1 MEAWLNDLLCLD
13 AAEHI
18 PPPPPQLPHPSD
30 CELYYVERDTLF
42 SYHKVIL
49 RIILFVSC
57 RAARHPAS
65 SPSADGF
72 CDMLASW

>member
-42 SYHKVIL
+42 SYHKVVCL
-49 RIILFVSC
+49 HSLLNPC
-57 RAARHPAS
+57 QAASATTS
-65 SPSADGF
+65 LPSASGLS
-72 CDMLASW
+72 DMSKS